1 MHLLADLDILILN
14 ALHHKVHF
22 SHLNL
27 TEALELIQRISPKK
41 AYLTHLSHD
50 MGLHEEVERTLPGNV
65 RLAYDGLSWDN
76 E

>member
-1 MHLLADLDILILN
+1 MHLLSDLDILILN

-27 TEALELIQRISPKK
+27 TEAIELIQRISPKK